1 MGSKNSKLEFANKG
15 TTVYMLCGL
24 QGAGKTTLSGKLAL
38 YLKNQKKKVLLV
50 AADVYRPA
58 AIDQLKVVGGKVDV
72 EVFEMGKADPV
83 KIETYPIDSLI
94 AAAVNQKHHL
104 TTIEAAGHSRT
115 RSVIVERV
123 NINGEWYHRTKTT
136 SYLYFHTRRD
146 AVQNARTRGIRIV
159 EYG

>member
-1 MGSKNSKLEFANKG
+1 MATAAAKRAAEADRARRSVNNS
-15 TTVYMLCGL
+15 TTEDTGRKSVP
-24 QGAGKTTLSGKLAL
+24 Q
-38 YLKNQKKKVLLV
+38 
-50 AADVYRPA
+50 
-58 AIDQLKVVGGKVDV
+58 
-72 EVFEMGKADPV
+72 KADPV